1 MAFDGVPHG
10 GPAMIDPFDHHP
22 AAPMSGRVLSN
33 ALQTAYYGARN
44 HSRGILQQT
53 YGYNGQDDSAN
64 FDTGFLVLQTGYVRI
79 AEVHCFIPAEVNT
92 IQAQILYSAL
102 PHQDATSYHRSVAVD
117 AVTPTPNTATGSPH
131 TQAVA
136 AGSWVFGIGGGGS
149 GWHVARAHQGARPY
163 SALVECDVSSLT
175 AGAVWSVRLEGYV
188 AGTAAATYRPQYA
201 AAWWQV
207 RG

>member
-44 HSRGILQQT
+44 HSRVILQQT

-64 FDTGFLVLQTGYVRI
+64 FDTGFVVAQTSYVRI
-79 AEVHCFIPAEVNT
+79 AEVHCFVPAEVTT

-102 PHQDATSYHRSVAVD
+102 SFQDATSYHRIVAVD

-136 AGSWVFGIGGGGS
+136 AGTWVYGVG
-149 GWHVARAHQGARPY
+149 VAGLSERIRRGAQPL
-163 SALVECDVSSLT
+163 SALVEVDVTSLT

-188 AGTAAATYRPQYA
+188 AGTVAATYRPQYA